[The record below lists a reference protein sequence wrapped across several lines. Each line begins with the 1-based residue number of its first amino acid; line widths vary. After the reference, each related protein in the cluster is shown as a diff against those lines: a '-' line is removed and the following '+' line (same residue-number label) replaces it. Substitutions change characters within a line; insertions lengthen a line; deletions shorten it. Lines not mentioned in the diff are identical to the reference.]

1 MKIDITGGY
10 VLLSDRIKRSV
21 AREYLEKLD
30 ASSVTNADGD
40 QKLTSF
46 GIETASEFLVLSLVE
61 KVVMVGAD
69 GSETEIKADRDWLDN
84 LDQVDFDPIQTYVI
98 KKFNDSRNMGKK

>member
-10 VLLSDRIKRSV
+10 VLLSEKISRKV
-21 AREYLEKLD
+21 ARDYLEKLD
-30 ASSVTNADGD
+30 ETSVTNSDGD

-46 GIETASEFLVLSLVE
+46 GIETASEFLVLALIE

-69 GSETEIKADRDWLDN
+69 GSETDIKADRDWIDG
-84 LDQVDFDPIQTYVI
+84 LDQEDFDPIQTYVI
-98 KKFNDSRNMGKK
+98 KKFNSSRNTGKK